1 MKRFD
6 ERRREPGAMAA
17 GSGMRAMVQDGC
29 GRMLPDGAT
38 LVELAPMEPERRT
51 SAPLA
56 SHSFVYELKLR
67 GMRVRALVDHGNV
80 ELRCAEGSDCSDD
93 MPEVVQALA
102 RLPGGPHVLDG
113 RCCEQGQLAAETPA
127 EADAAARLF
136 RRRDTMFCVFDLL
149 YEGGARITAL
159 PLLERKERLQ
169 SLIPPDL
176 HSVLYVSHFENDA
189 RPLWGY
195 VAQLGLEGIVA
206 KRKDAPYLVNARS
219 DHWRVLRP
227 PRT

>member
-1 MKRFD
+1 
-6 ERRREPGAMAA
+6 
-17 GSGMRAMVQDGC
+17 
-29 GRMLPDGAT
+29 
-38 LVELAPMEPERRT
+38 MEPERRT

-67 GMRVRALVDHGNV
+67 GRRVRALVDHGIV
-80 ELRCAEGSDCSDD
+80 ELRCAEGADCSGE
-93 MPEVVQALA
+93 MPAVVQALS
-102 RLPGGPHVLDG
+102 RLQGGPHVLDG

-127 EADAAARLF
+127 EAEVAGRLF
-136 RRRDTMFCVFDLL
+136 LKREAMFCVFDLL
-149 YEGGARITAL
+149 YEDGARITER

-206 KRKDAPYLVNARS
+206 KRKDGRYRVNARS
-219 DHWRVLRP
+219 DEWRVLRRP
-227 PRT
+227 VS